1 MDRRKFLRRAGLAGV
16 SAGVGGLAVARI
28 DIARADLATP
38 ESFAST
44 IAQQPS
50 RGQARVYWS
59 GAPATTA
66 GGPPSVALTFDDGPT
81 DQFTARVLDV
91 LAVHKVPATF
101 FVIGELADRH
111 PDLVRRARDAG
122 HELGNHSYDHISAAK
137 TDAPQV
143 RDSMA
148 RGADAVQRLTG
159 TRPRWYRPP
168 RGEITS
174 ATLLAAQ
181 AVSQEIALWSVVR
194 DGPDGGGPDDDAA
207 GVRTHLLGA
216 LHPGAVVDLHDG
228 IGRSA
233 WIGLPSDSLITRRS
247 AELTVLPDVLVGW
260 LAAGYRFTTLS
271 ELIPAQP

>member
-1 MDRRKFLRRAGLAGV
+1 MDRRKFLRRAGLAGF
-16 SAGVGGLAVARI
+16 SAGAGGLAVARI
-28 DIARADLATP
+28 DIARAELATP

-44 IAQQPS
+44 IAQQPA
-50 RGQARVYWS
+50 RGQARVHWS
-59 GAPATTA
+59 APPT
-66 GGPPSVALTFDDGPT
+66 GSGSPPAVALTFDDGPT
-81 DQFTARVLDV
+81 EQFTARVLDV
-91 LAVHKVPATF
+91 LAAHQVTATF
-101 FVIGELADRH
+101 FVIGELVDRH

-137 TDAPQV
+137 TGAPQV

-181 AVSQEIALWSVVR
+181 AVSQEVALWSVVR
-194 DGPDGGGPDDDAA
+194 DGPDGGGSDDDAA
-207 GVRTHLLGA
+207 GVRKHLLGA

-233 WIGLPSDSLITRRS
+233 WFGLPSDSLITRRS
-247 AELTVLPDVLVGW
+247 AELAVLPDVLAGW
-260 LAAGYRFTTLS
+260 LSAGYRFTTLS
-271 ELIPAQP
+271 ELIPAQA